1 MLSDTSFTLRLTFLL
16 HRAGVFVWAC
26 VTYGNITVCVTSPD
40 VYCFCQGYR
49 VSAEQQIAAMLLSE
63 NSEGADLEMLR
74 DAANNIFY
82 QYLSEKV
89 RWSHDV
95 SFEVLC

>member
-1 MLSDTSFTLRLTFLL
+1 M
-16 HRAGVFVWAC
+16 
-26 VTYGNITVCVTSPD
+26 
-40 VYCFCQGYR
+40 
-49 VSAEQQIAAMLLSE
+49 SAEQQIAAMLLSE

-89 RWSHDV
+89 RRSGHGVSSQVFAEIAVFRHQLLVNVTRRLCGKCYYSLCVSDV
-95 SFEVLC
+95 CACALVFSRRRRRG

>member
-1 MLSDTSFTLRLTFLL
+1 M
-16 HRAGVFVWAC
+16 
-26 VTYGNITVCVTSPD
+26 
-40 VYCFCQGYR
+40 
-49 VSAEQQIAAMLLSE
+49 SAEQQIAAMLLSE

-89 RWSHDV
+89 RRSTHIV
-95 SFEVLC
+95 